1 MTGATEAE
9 EHDRAAAEAALVAR
23 IAAGDR
29 ETPLIALYD
38 RYASSVYRLGI
49 RMLGDQGRAEEL
61 VQETFVRLWQ
71 SAGRFD
77 PALSSARSF
86 LFVLAH
92 RAAVDLRR
100 RMAARPALAAV
111 QPDRIEDAGVGDE
124 TERMLAGVEVREA
137 LESLSPKHRE
147 VLELGYDH
155 DLSQRQ
161 IAERL
166 QVPLGT
172 VKTRTYH
179 ALRALRSE
187 FDRRGLRV

>member
-1 MTGATEAE
+1 MTEATEAGGD
-9 EHDRAAAEAALVAR
+9 DRAAAEAALMSR

-29 ETPLIALYD
+29 EAPLIELYD
-38 RYASSVYRLGI
+38 RYAGSVYRLGI

-71 SAGRFD
+71 SSGRFD
-77 PALSSARSF
+77 SAQSSARSF

-100 RMAARPALAAV
+100 RIAARPALAAV
-111 QPDRIEDAGVGDE
+111 DPERLEEPAPE
-124 TERMLAGVEVREA
+124 TEADRMLAGVEVREA

-161 IAERL
+161 IADRL
-166 QVPLGT
+166 DVPLGT

-179 ALRALRSE
+179 ALRALKSE
-187 FDRRGLRV
+187 FDRRGLHV

>member
-1 MTGATEAE
+1 MTGAREADD
-9 EHDRAAAEAALVAR
+9 DRAAAEAALMSR

-29 ETPLIALYD
+29 EAPLIELYD

-71 SAGRFD
+71 SSGRFD
-77 PALSSARSF
+77 PTQSSARSF

-100 RMAARPALAAV
+100 RIAARPALAAV
-111 QPDRIEDAGVGDE
+111 DPERLEEPAGADE
-124 TERMLAGVEVREA
+124 ADRMLAGVEVREA

-166 QVPLGT
+166 DVPLGT

-187 FDRRGLRV
+187 FDRRGLHV